1 MHAIES
7 RPLAPVSRDHESS
20 TLTPPCQTPS
30 TWPCLSSC
38 SEPLGPL
45 AIKAYSTLRRW
56 EITGAPGVQIV
67 TIQSQHAYVAAWKPV
82 LFPVQHLLQKLSS
95 RLRLPQHVNQV
106 RLTTS
111 SGHHVHAYIQN
122 VSYMYAD
129 QTCVIHVRGHAARR
143 RRVRCAHA
151 VCLGFA
157 DERGSGVLRSAG
169 AVRPWSEER
178 LTQSDPGHA
187 RPGSSAAPALQTGVC

>member
-45 AIKAYSTLRRW
+45 AMKAYSTLRRW
-56 EITGAPGVQIV
+56 EITGATGVQIV

-106 RLTTS
+106 RLTTW

-122 VSYMYAD
+122 
-129 QTCVIHVRGHAARR
+129 AARR
-143 RRVRCAHA
+143 ADVRMHKRARRLNACVHPSRAEA
-151 VCLGFA
+151 
-157 DERGSGVLRSAG
+157 
-169 AVRPWSEER
+169 
-178 LTQSDPGHA
+178 
-187 RPGSSAAPALQTGVC
+187 PGSVCSRGVFGVCR

>member
-56 EITGAPGVQIV
+56 DITGAPGVQIV

-106 RLTTS
+106 RLTTP

-122 VSYMYAD
+122 
-129 QTCVIHVRGHAARR
+129 AARR

-169 AVRPWSEER
+169 AVRPWSEVR